1 MSAKS
6 EHEHRGWK
14 IRITGNTAGA
24 GWSAMIE
31 VPKLSVGGYEVGPV
45 WFTVRPDKNFDQG
58 VSQWMDKNVH
68 GALGGSAFKFFRIT
82 VDYPNATA
90 YFEKP

>member
-31 VPKLSVGGYEVGPV
+31 VWEPGQDPGNHPGVIVPFRKRLPSEAEARAVALLAARKWVDRGVG
-45 WFTVRPDKNFDQG
+45 R
-58 VSQWMDKNVH
+58 
-68 GALGGSAFKFFRIT
+68 
-82 VDYPNATA
+82 
-90 YFEKP
+90 

>member
-14 IRITGNTAGA
+14 IRITGNPAGA

-31 VPKLSVGGYEVGPV
+31 VWEPGQDPRSH
-45 WFTVRPDKNFDQG
+45 TG
-58 VSQWMDKNVH
+58 VLLPFLKRVPSETDAQAV
-68 GALGGSAFKFFRIT
+68 ALHAAKKW
-82 VDYPNATA
+82 VDDVAA
-90 YFEKP
+90 SKQKGEG

>member
-14 IRITGNTAGA
+14 IRITGNPAGA

-31 VPKLSVGGYEVGPV
+31 VWKPGHDPRSDTGDIVPFRKRVPSETDARAV
-45 WFTVRPDKNFDQG
+45 
-58 VSQWMDKNVH
+58 
-68 GALGGSAFKFFRIT
+68 ALQEARKWIDRAGDA
-82 VDYPNATA
+82 
-90 YFEKP
+90 

>member
-31 VPKLSVGGYEVGPV
+31 VWEPGQDPRSQTGTLVPFHKRVPSETHAQAVALQAAKKWVDRAVG
-45 WFTVRPDKNFDQG
+45 R
-58 VSQWMDKNVH
+58 
-68 GALGGSAFKFFRIT
+68 
-82 VDYPNATA
+82 
-90 YFEKP
+90 